1 MEGVKPIEQVSA
13 EALDKLRAQ
22 IAHNYTI
29 PFYRKRMDEWGI
41 EPEGIKGFDDF
52 RRIPFMKREDQV
64 ASFEDSPPF
73 GTMWDPETVLITHTP
88 APGIGLVTEYHT
100 RKDLDVC
107 AVAVA
112 KRLQEAGVTK
122 DDVVVINSSYH
133 LVVSGH
139 TGQRAFEEVGAKV
152 LPLGPG
158 ETERQV
164 EVINRLGAT
173 VLFGFP
179 SYCLKLAE
187 AGARGNIR
195 IMIAGGEPFSSIEG
209 RREQVKD
216 AFGGN
221 ITAVDLY
228 GLSGFNVVS
237 MECKHEKGMH
247 ILEDEVY
254 AEVIDPETGEPSPY
268 GERGELVLTHVNR
281 QAMPFMRF
289 RTGDLTVLDRVPC
302 ECGRDLS
309 LPKGVFGRTGE
320 MYRVKGLKFYP
331 SVIVLCLAGIKGV
344 HPLKYRVHISR
355 PGGTTD
361 YVKVLVQGDPKIA
374 EAELVKKKLG
384 LRLLFEPNEVEM
396 VEQWEDGPTV
406 IDERGGIDR

>member
-1 MEGVKPIEQVSA
+1 MEGARAMEHGGA
-13 EALDKLRAQ
+13 EMLEKLRAQ
-22 IAHNYTI
+22 IARNYTV

-41 EPEGIKGFDDF
+41 KPEEIQSFDDF

-64 ASFEDSPPF
+64 ASIDEAPPL
-73 GTMWDPETVLITHTP
+73 GSMWDPATVLITHTP

-100 RKDLDVC
+100 KADLDAC

-112 KRLQEAGVTK
+112 KRLAAAGVTK
-122 DDVVVINSSYH
+122 DDIVVINSSYH

-139 TGQRAFEEVGAKV
+139 TGQRAFEELGAKV

-164 EVINRLGAT
+164 EIINRLGAT

-187 AGARGNIR
+187 AGAKGNIR

-209 RREQVKD
+209 RREQVKN
-216 AFGGN
+216 AFGG

-228 GLSGFNVVS
+228 GLSGFNVVA
-237 MECKHEKGMH
+237 MENRNEDGMR

-254 AEVIDPETGEPSPY
+254 AEVIDPETGDLLPY

-289 RTGDLTVLDRVPC
+289 RTGDLTALDYIEGEKGP
-302 ECGRDLS
+302 ELG
-309 LPKGVFGRTGE
+309 LPNGVFGRTGE

-331 SVIVLCLAGIKGV
+331 SVIVLCLAGIQGV
-344 HPLKYRVHISR
+344 HPLKYRVFISR
-355 PGGTTD
+355 PAGTTD
-361 YVKVLVQGDPKIA
+361 YVKVKVQGDPSVADA
-374 EAELVKKKLG
+374 EVIKKKLG
-384 LRLLFEPNEVEM
+384 LRLLFEPNEVE
-396 VEQWEDGPTV
+396 VIADWEDGPQV
-406 IDERGGIDR
+406 VDERGSIDR

>member
-1 MEGVKPIEQVSA
+1 MQKATALEQGGA
-13 EALDKLRAQ
+13 EVLEKLKAQ
-22 IAHNYTI
+22 IAYNYTI
-29 PFYRKRMDEWGI
+29 PFYRRRMDEWGI
-41 EPEGIKGFDDF
+41 RPEDVRGFDDF

-64 ASFEDSPPF
+64 ASFDEDPPYGSF
-73 GTMWDPETVLITHTP
+73 WDPDTVLITHTP

-100 RKDLDVC
+100 RADLDAC

-112 KRLQEAGVTK
+112 KRLAAAGVTE

-139 TGQRAFEEVGAKV
+139 TGQRAFEELGAKV

-164 EVINRLGAT
+164 EIINRLGAS

-187 AGARGNIR
+187 AGARGRIR
-195 IMIAGGEPFSSIEG
+195 VMIAGGEPFSSIEG
-209 RREQVKD
+209 RREQVKN
-216 AFGGN
+216 AFGGQ

-228 GLSGFNVVS
+228 GLSGFNVVA
-237 MECKHEKGMH
+237 MEDKSEDGMR
-247 ILEDEVY
+247 ILQDEVY
-254 AEVIDPETGEPSPY
+254 AEVIDPETGELLPY

-289 RTGDLTVLDRVPC
+289 RTGDLTVLDRAGDEIVMPN
-302 ECGRDLS
+302 
-309 LPKGVFGRTGE
+309 GVFGRTGE

-331 SVIVLCLAGIKGV
+331 SVIVLCLAGIAGV
-344 HPLKYRVHISR
+344 HPLKYRVYISR
-355 PGGTTD
+355 PTGTTD
-361 YVKVLVQGDPKIA
+361 HVRVKVQGDPKA
-374 EAELVKKKLG
+374 ADPELIKKKLG
-384 LRLLFEPNEVEM
+384 ARLLFEPNEVE
-396 VEQWEDGPTV
+396 VIEEWEDGPTV
-406 IDERGGIDR
+406 VDERGAVDR

>member
-1 MEGVKPIEQVSA
+1 MSA
-13 EALDKLRAQ
+13 VQFAHDTAEVLSALQRQ

-29 PFYRKRMDEWGI
+29 PFYRKRMDEWGVR
-41 EPEGIKGFDDF
+41 PEDIRSFDDF
-52 RRIPFMKREDQV
+52 RRIPMMKREDQV
-64 ASFEDSPPF
+64 SSVDEDPPL
-73 GTMWDPETVLITHTP
+73 GSMWSADTVLITHTP

-100 RKDLDVC
+100 RADIDAC

-112 KRLQEAGVTK
+112 KRLAAAGVTK
-122 DDVVVINSSYH
+122 DDIVVINSSYH
-133 LVVSGH
+133 LVISGH
-139 TGQRAFEEVGAKV
+139 TGQAAFTELGAKV

-164 EVINRLGAT
+164 EIINRLGAT

-195 IMIAGGEPFSSIEG
+195 VMIAGGEPFSSIEG
-209 RREQVKD
+209 RREQVKN
-216 AFGGN
+216 AFGGG

-228 GLSGFNVVS
+228 GLSGFNVVA
-237 MECKHEKGMH
+237 MEDRRENGMR

-254 AEVIDPETGEPSPY
+254 AEIIDPETGDLLPY

-289 RTGDLTVLDRVPC
+289 RTGDLTVLDRTDGELYMPN
-302 ECGRDLS
+302 
-309 LPKGVFGRTGE
+309 GVFGRTGE

-331 SVIVLCLAGIKGV
+331 SVAVLCLAGIQGV
-344 HPLKYRVHISR
+344 HPLKYRFTISR
-355 PGGTTD
+355 PSGTTD
-361 YVKVLVQGDPKIA
+361 YVKFAVQGNPAAVDA
-374 EAELVKKKLG
+374 EVVKKKIG
-384 LRLLFEPNEVEM
+384 LRTLFEPNEVEI
-396 VEQWEDGPTV
+396 VEQWVDGPAV
-406 IDERGGIDR
+406 VDERGGVDR

>member
-1 MEGVKPIEQVSA
+1 MERATGLDRRGA
-13 EALDKLRAQ
+13 EVFEGLKNQL
-22 IAHNYTI
+22 AHNYGI

-41 EPEGIKGFDDF
+41 RPEDITSLDDF
-52 RRIPFMKREDQV
+52 ARIPFMKREDQV
-64 ASFEDSPPF
+64 ASFAEAPPL
-73 GTMWDPETVLITHTP
+73 GSMWDPDTVLITHTP
-88 APGIGLVTEYHT
+88 APGIGLVPEYHT
-100 RKDLDVC
+100 TADLDAC

-112 KRLQEAGVTK
+112 QRLSEAGVTK
-122 DDVVVINSSYH
+122 DDIVVINSSYH

-139 TGQRAFEEVGAKV
+139 TGQGAFVELGAKV

-164 EVINRLGAT
+164 EIINKLGAT

-187 AGARGNIR
+187 AGAKGRIR

-209 RREQVKD
+209 RREQVKN

-221 ITAVDLY
+221 ITTTDLY

-237 MECKHEKGMH
+237 MECRYESGMH

-254 AEVIDPETGEPSPY
+254 AEVIDPETGDLLPL

-281 QAMPFMRF
+281 QAMPLMRF

-302 ECGRDLS
+302 QCGRELTM
-309 LPKGVFGRTGE
+309 PKGVFGRTGE

-331 SVIVLCLAGIKGV
+331 SVIVLCLAGIPGV
-344 HPLKYRVHISR
+344 NPIKYRVFISR
-355 PGGTTD
+355 PSGTTD
-361 YVKVLVQGDPKIA
+361 KVRLLVQGDASKADPAVI
-374 EAELVKKKLG
+374 KKKLG
-384 LRLLFEPNEVEM
+384 LRLLFEPDEVEL

-406 IDERGGIDR
+406 VDERGSIDR

>member
-1 MEGVKPIEQVSA
+1 MTNAPAS
-13 EALDKLRAQ
+13 DLRADVLANLKAQ

-41 EPEGIKGFDDF
+41 RPADIQTMEEF

-64 ASFEDSPPF
+64 ASFEDGPPL
-73 GTMWDPETVLITHTP
+73 GSMWDSDTVLITHTP
-88 APGIGLVTEYHT
+88 APGIGLVPEYHT
-100 RKDLDVC
+100 QVDLDAC
-107 AVAVA
+107 AKAVARRMA
-112 KRLQEAGVTK
+112 EAGVTK
-122 DDVVVINSSYH
+122 DDLVVINSSYH

-139 TGQRAFEEVGAKV
+139 TGQGAFLALGAKV

-187 AGARGNIR
+187 AGAKGKIR
-195 IMIAGGEPFSSIEG
+195 VMIAGGEPFSSIDG
-209 RREQVKD
+209 RREQVKK

-237 MECKHEKGMH
+237 MECRHESGMH

-254 AEVIDPETGEPSPY
+254 AEVIDPETGELLPN

-281 QAMPFMRF
+281 RAMPFLRF
-289 RTGDLTVLDRVPC
+289 RTGDLTILDRVPC
-302 ECGRDLS
+302 ECGRELS
-309 LPKGVFGRTGE
+309 MPKGVFGRTGE

-331 SVIVLCLAGIKGV
+331 SVIVLCLAGISGV
-344 HPLKYRVHISR
+344 HPLKYRVYISR
-355 PGGTTD
+355 PSGTVD
-361 YVKVLVQGDPKIA
+361 HVKLLVQGDPNVADA
-374 EAELVKKKLG
+374 EVIKKKLG
-384 LRLLFEPNEVEM
+384 LRLLFEPNEV
-396 VEQWEDGPTV
+396 VVQQQWEDGPTV
-406 IDERGGIDR
+406 VDERGGVDR

>member
-1 MEGVKPIEQVSA
+1 MGQGSA
-13 EALDKLRAQ
+13 EVLERLRAQ
-22 IAHNYTI
+22 IAHNYTV

-41 EPEGIKGFDDF
+41 KPEEIRSFDDF

-64 ASFEDSPPF
+64 ASVDEAPPL
-73 GTMWDPETVLITHTP
+73 GSLWDPDTVLITHTP

-100 RKDLDVC
+100 RADLDAC
-107 AVAVA
+107 ACAVA
-112 KRLQEAGVTK
+112 KRLAAAGVTK
-122 DDVVVINSSYH
+122 DDIVVINSSYH
-133 LVVSGH
+133 LVISGH
-139 TGQRAFEEVGAKV
+139 TGQRAFEELGAKV

-164 EVINRLGAT
+164 EIINRLGAT

-187 AGARGNIR
+187 AGAKGSIR

-209 RREQVKD
+209 RREQVKQ
-216 AFGGN
+216 AFGD

-228 GLSGFNVVS
+228 GLSGFNVVA
-237 MECKHEKGMH
+237 MEDRNEDGMR

-254 AEVIDPETGEPSPY
+254 AEVIDPESGDLLPY

-281 QAMPFMRF
+281 RAMPFMRF
-289 RTGDLTVLDRVPC
+289 RTGDLTVLDYIEGERGP
-302 ECGRDLS
+302 ELG

-331 SVIVLCLAGIKGV
+331 SVIILCLAGIKGV
-344 HPLKYRVHISR
+344 HPLKYRVFISR
-355 PGGTTD
+355 PTGTTD
-361 YVKVLVQGDPKIA
+361 YVRVKVQGDPSVADPEVI
-374 EAELVKKKLG
+374 KKKLG
-384 LRLLFEPNEVEM
+384 LRLLFEPNEVE
-396 VEQWEDGPTV
+396 VLAEWEDGPTV
-406 IDERGGIDR
+406 VDERGSIDR

>member
-1 MEGVKPIEQVSA
+1 MERAHSLEQGNA
-13 EALDKLRAQ
+13 EVLEMLKAQ

-41 EPEGIKGFDDF
+41 NPENIRSFEDF

-64 ASFEDSPPF
+64 ASFDEAPPL
-73 GTMWDPETVLITHTP
+73 GSLWDPNSVLITHTP

-100 RKDLDVC
+100 EKDLDAC
-107 AVAVA
+107 AVAVG
-112 KRLQEAGVTK
+112 KRLEEAGVTK
-122 DDVVVINSSYH
+122 EDIAVINSSYH

-139 TGQRAFEEVGAKV
+139 TGQRAFEEIGAKV

-164 EVINRLGAT
+164 EVINRLGAS

-187 AGARGNIR
+187 AGAKGNIR

-209 RREQVKD
+209 RREQVKN
-216 AFGGN
+216 AFGGD

-228 GLSGFNVVS
+228 GLSGFNVVA
-237 MECKHEKGMH
+237 MECRHENGMH

-254 AEVIDPETGEPSPY
+254 AEVIDPETGDLLPY

-281 QAMPFMRF
+281 EAMPFMRF
-289 RTGDLTVLDRVPC
+289 RTGDLTVLDRTAC
-302 ECGRDLS
+302 ECGRELS
-309 LPKGVFGRTGE
+309 LPNGVFGRTGE

-331 SVIVLCLAGIKGV
+331 SVIVLCLAGIQGV

-355 PGGTTD
+355 PSGTTD
-361 YVKVLVQGDPKIA
+361 HVKLEVQGDPKAADPEVI
-374 EAELVKKKLG
+374 KKKLG
-384 LRLLFEPNEVEM
+384 IRLLFEPNEVEII
-396 VEQWEDGPTV
+396 EEWEDGPTV
-406 IDERGGIDR
+406 VDQRGSVDR

>member
-1 MEGVKPIEQVSA
+1 MEQGGA
-13 EALDKLRAQ
+13 EMLEKLKVQ
-22 IAHNYTI
+22 IAHNYTV

-41 EPEGIKGFDDF
+41 KPEDIKSFDDF

-64 ASFEDSPPF
+64 ASIDEDPPL
-73 GTMWDPETVLITHTP
+73 GSMWDPATVLITHTP
-88 APGIGLVTEYHT
+88 APGIGLVTEFHT
-100 RKDLDVC
+100 KADLDAC

-112 KRLQEAGVTK
+112 KRLAEAGVTK
-122 DDVVVINSSYH
+122 DDIVVINSSYH

-139 TGQRAFEEVGAKV
+139 TGQRAFEELGAKV

-164 EVINRLGAT
+164 EIINRLGAT

-187 AGARGNIR
+187 AGAKGNIR

-209 RREQVKD
+209 RREQVKN
-216 AFGGN
+216 AFGG

-228 GLSGFNVVS
+228 GLSGFNVVA
-237 MECKHEKGMH
+237 MENRNEDGMR

-254 AEVIDPETGEPSPY
+254 AEVIDPETGELLPY

-289 RTGDLTVLDRVPC
+289 RTGDLTALDYIEGENGP
-302 ECGRDLS
+302 ELG
-309 LPKGVFGRTGE
+309 LPNGVFGRTGE

-331 SVIVLCLAGIKGV
+331 SVIVLCLAGIQGV
-344 HPLKYRVHISR
+344 HPLKYRVFISR
-355 PGGTTD
+355 PSVTTD
-361 YVKVLVQGDPKIA
+361 YVKIKIQGDPNVADPEVI
-374 EAELVKKKLG
+374 KKKLG
-384 LRLLFEPNEVEM
+384 LRLLFEPNEVE
-396 VEQWEDGPTV
+396 VLSEWEDGPQV
-406 IDERGGIDR
+406 VDERGSIDR

>member
-1 MEGVKPIEQVSA
+1 MASASGLAHDSA
-13 EALDKLRAQ
+13 EMLARLQKQ

-41 EPEGIKGFDDF
+41 KPDDIRSFDDI
-52 RRIPFMKREDQV
+52 RNIPLMKREDQV
-64 ASFEDSPPF
+64 ASFEEAPPL
-73 GTMWDPETVLITHTP
+73 GSMWDPNTVLITHTP

-100 RKDLDVC
+100 RADIDAC

-112 KRLQEAGVTK
+112 KRLAAAGVTK
-122 DDVVVINSSYH
+122 DDIAVINSSYH
-133 LVVSGH
+133 LVISGH
-139 TGQRAFEEVGAKV
+139 TGQSAFVELGAKV
-152 LPLGPG
+152 LPVGPG

-164 EVINRLGAT
+164 EIINRLGAS

-187 AGARGNIR
+187 AGAKGKIR
-195 IMIAGGEPFSSIEG
+195 VMIAGGEPFSSIEG

-216 AFGGN
+216 AFGGD

-228 GLSGFNVVS
+228 GLSGFNVVA
-237 MECKHEKGMH
+237 MEDKRENGMR

-254 AEVIDPETGEPSPY
+254 AEVIDPETGKLMAY

-289 RTGDLTVLDRVPC
+289 RTGDLTVLDRADGELYMP
-302 ECGRDLS
+302 D
-309 LPKGVFGRTGE
+309 GVFGRTGE

-331 SVIVLCLAGIKGV
+331 SVSVLCLAGIQGV
-344 HPLKYRVHISR
+344 HPLKYRYFISR
-355 PGGTTD
+355 PAGTTD
-361 YVKVLVQGDPKIA
+361 YVKVQVQGNPATVDP
-374 EAELVKKKLG
+374 EVVKKKLG
-384 LRLLFEPNEVEM
+384 LRLLFEPNEVDII
-396 VEQWEDGPTV
+396 EQWEDGPAV
-406 IDERGGIDR
+406 VDQRGSIDR